1 MESKFDGGRFFFPD
15 ANEPTPETGA
25 YQDQGAFATAML
37 QGTTPT
43 LLFHGG
49 EFAKDRE
56 VLIQQLCP
64 VQFPFYIRGIRDRR
78 KKKVSQMECLEYYMR
93 LALPQMHRPIFVFLV
108 CSMYQRLKSF
118 STAFVRCKSSFH
130 GQTLAEHVSKLTVD
144 DVELASKRLSVGLP
158 NNGSAASRL
167 LTAVSAS
174 CKPIGHSNEAAADAR
189 KKYFA
194 LRDYFGPQA
203 VFFTFSPCDECSFRI
218 RLYATSGKVRH

>member
-1 MESKFDGGRFFFPD
+1 
-15 ANEPTPETGA
+15 
-25 YQDQGAFATAML
+25 
-37 QGTTPT
+37 
-43 LLFHGG
+43 
-49 EFAKDRE
+49 
-56 VLIQQLCP
+56 
-64 VQFPFYIRGIRDRR
+64 
-78 KKKVSQMECLEYYMR
+78 MECLKHYMR
-93 LALPQMHRPIFVFLV
+93 LALPQMHRPIFVLLV

-167 LTAVSAS
+167 LTAVSTS
-174 CKPIGHSNEAAADAR
+174 CKPIGHSNEAAAGAR

-218 RLYATSGKVRH
+218 RLYATSGKVRYYYFCLHISLLQNNKAILNVFPLSITPSMPCLHCNGPMRNVCVI